1 MADSRISALPRLP
14 EAGVSPTDLLPIADL
29 SASETKAIT
38 AKDLLEGVVINMDAG
53 SIPASKIN
61 FTASGGLPASAIGVT
76 KGDVVL
82 GRIGAAGPAEEIACT
97 SAGRALLAAATA
109 GDQRNALLL
118 GTLATRSGSWVDGS
132 NFSGTSSGVNTGD
145 QTITLTGAVTGTGK
159 GTFTTTLTPAI
170 VGSVHLG
177 SGSVIT
183 DKLANDAVTAEKLA
197 DNSSVVVLAGAP
209 AAVGSF
215 IGQGAFNTLT
225 GIGYTYTATGWV
237 QNAAVQSVALT
248 ESGTPLIV
256 TKSGTT
262 NTAFDITLDP
272 QLRNTV
278 WAGPSGATPSG
289 VPSFR
294 KLLGED
300 LPPATG
306 TTIGAIK
313 PGASLAVDA
322 AGSLTIKPATATDL
336 GGVKIHGASLSVA
349 ADGTLVHNPSTATA
363 DTYVKVT
370 TDANGHIIQGVKQLV
385 NADIQSLD
393 AGKLNTGTIDGAR
406 FGDNSIKAEKLD
418 HYATVVIQE
427 ADPGKGKF
435 IGQFWYRESD
445 AQLRTWSANSWVP
458 VGFGRLSQE
467 NLRFC
472 GTWLADTGLVETLTA
487 LGAQASGLVA
497 GAALPAA
504 SDALAGV
511 YLVVLKPGTHAGLT
525 YDNGDWVLCLGTTA
539 GWTRVDTLSGVA
551 GGGATHLDDLLDVV
565 ITSPNTGDTLLFD
578 AASGTWV
585 NRPTA
590 ARKAKFAESIDGVRT
605 TFTMDISASSGN
617 NLLISL
623 GGVIQEPGVDFSF
636 TAPRTVNFA
645 APPPPGLEHWI
656 LIEGVPSSASGTSG
670 GGGGGAT
677 LPTGTAANEF
687 LRWNNGLSTWIPSV
701 AKVSEAGDVVLS
713 SPTSGDFLQRASGGQ
728 WVNVSAIDE
737 GTWT

>member
-1 MADSRISALPRLP
+1 M
-14 EAGVSPTDLLPIADL
+14 SPTDLLPIADL

-53 SIPASKIN
+53 SIPVGKID
-61 FTASGGLPASAIGVT
+61 FTAGIPDGNINVT
-76 KGDVVL
+76 QGDVVL
-82 GRIGAAGPAEEIACT
+82 GRTIGPGKSQEIPCT
-97 SAGRALLAAATA
+97 AAGRALLAGVDAAA
-109 GDQRNALLL
+109 QRTSLGL

-132 NFSGTSSGVNTGD
+132 SFSGTSSGTNTGD
-145 QTITLTGAVTGTGK
+145 QTITLTGPITGTGK
-159 GTFTTTLTPAI
+159 GTFGTTITAGA
-170 VGSVHLG
+170 VGSTHIATGGVAT
-177 SGSVIT
+177 IN
-183 DKLANDAVTAEKLA
+183 LATDAVTAEKLA
-197 DNSSVVVLAGAP
+197 DNSSVVVLSGAP
-209 AAVGSF
+209 TAIGSF

-237 QNAAVQSVALT
+237 QNAAVQSVQLT

-262 NTAFDITLDP
+262 TTAFDITLDP

-300 LPPATG
+300 LPLATG

-313 PGASLAVDA
+313 PGVSLAVDA

-370 TDANGHIIQGVKQLV
+370 TDANGHVIQGVKQLV
-385 NADIQSLD
+385 DADIQSLD
-393 AGKLNTGTIDGAR
+393 AGKLNTGTINGAR
-406 FGDNSIKAEKLD
+406 FGDNTIKAEKLD

-511 YLVVLKPGTHAGLT
+511 YLVVRKPGTHAGLT

-578 AASGTWV
+578 AATGTWV

-687 LRWNNGLSTWIPSV
+687 LRWNNGLSTWTPSV
-701 AKVSEAGDVVLS
+701 AKLAEANDVTLTT
-713 SPTSGDFLQRASGGQ
+713 PTAGDFLQLAAGSR
-728 WVNVSAIDE
+728 WVNVSTLDE